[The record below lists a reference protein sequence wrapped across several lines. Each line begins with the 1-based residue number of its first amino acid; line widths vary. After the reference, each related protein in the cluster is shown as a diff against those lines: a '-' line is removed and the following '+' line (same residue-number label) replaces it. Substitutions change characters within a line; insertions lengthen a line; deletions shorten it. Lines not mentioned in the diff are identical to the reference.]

1 VIWDW
6 GHAAACL
13 PALLDAARITVLA
26 TAAGGAIALVGG
38 LAWCAA
44 GQAPLPLLAVP
55 ARAAVVL
62 VRSTPL
68 LIQLYLI
75 YYGMPA
81 LGFAP
86 DPLVAGIAGLGLHYA
101 AYAAEVW
108 RSGFAAVP
116 AGQAEAARVLG
127 LGPWRRFRHVLLPQ
141 ALPAALPPLAGL
153 IIALFKE
160 TPLLAAITVIE
171 LLGRAKLLGAESFRY
186 LEPMTLVGAIFLAV
200 SLAAAGPAAW
210 LERRLRRRPA

>member
-1 VIWDW
+1 MIWDW

-26 TAAGGAIALVGG
+26 TAAGGAIALLGG
-38 LAWCAA
+38 LVWCGAA
-44 GQAPLPLLAVP
+44 QAPIAALAGV
-55 ARAAVVL
+55 ARAAVVV

-81 LGFAP
+81 LGLAP

-108 RSGFAAVP
+108 RAGFAAVP
-116 AGQAEAARVLG
+116 HGQAEAARVLG
-127 LGPWRRFRHVLLPQ
+127 LGSWRLFRHVLLPQ

-153 IIALFKE
+153 LIALFKE

-171 LLGRAKLLGAESFRY
+171 LLGRAKLIGAESFRY
-186 LEPMTLVGAIFLAV
+186 LEPMTLVGAIFLVV
-200 SLAAAGPAAW
+200 SLVAVLPAAW